1 MKKKT
6 EEGQLFEI
14 MHHKLVPQHIII
26 SEEEVNEL
34 FKRYNITP
42 DQLPK
47 ILVTDPAVI
56 SIGAKPGQFV
66 KVIRN
71 SRTAREALAYRFVV
85 EDSK

>member
-14 MHHKLVPQHIII
+14 MHHKLVPQHVIMLD
-26 SEEEVNEL
+26 EEVNEL

-47 ILVTDPAVI
+47 ILASDPAVI

-66 KVIRN
+66 IV
-71 SRTAREALAYRFVV
+71 
-85 EDSK
+85 